1 MSSQNHEG
9 SEHFIHRLDER
20 VGEDGV
26 LEVHPR
32 LGAPLDVTA
41 AYAGVLATLNGEPVR
56 LQHNETIVLDSRPFR
71 RLFSAGPNNEAP
83 RDYIASF
90 LWETLA
96 ASGHQDLL
104 ESMPDAQRVTA
115 YWTAM
120 QAYTDYH
127 NPHH

>member
-1 MSSQNHEG
+1 MADHSPEQPN
-9 SEHFIHRLDER
+9 HFIHRFDEKL
-20 VGEDGV
+20 GEDGV
-26 LEVHPR
+26 HEVHPR
-32 LGAPLDVTA
+32 IGAPLDVSA
-41 AYAGVLATLNGEPVR
+41 AYAGVLATISGEPVR
-56 LQHNETIVLDSRPFR
+56 LVHNIVLTLDAGPFR